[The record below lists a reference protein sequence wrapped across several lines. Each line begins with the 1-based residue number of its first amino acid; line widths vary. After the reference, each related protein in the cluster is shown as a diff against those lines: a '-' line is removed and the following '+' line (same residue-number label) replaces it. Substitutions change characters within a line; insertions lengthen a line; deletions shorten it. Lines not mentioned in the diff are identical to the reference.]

1 MTPSRRTSRSSIGK
15 YSPVDWEQITMPTC
29 LHTYM
34 PTCLNTY
41 MLGLGGLG
49 WVEMGWARLRQG
61 LGLGLGQR
69 PGLGLG
75 QWAGGMV
82 RFMWGSA
89 MGLK

>member
-1 MTPSRRTSRSSIGK
+1 MTPSRRTSRSSTGK
-15 YSPVDWEQITMPTC
+15 HSPVDWEHITMPTC

-49 WVEMGWARLRQG
+49 WVEMGWTRLMQGLG

-75 QWAGGMV
+75 QWASGMV
-82 RFMWGSA
+82 GVIWGSA
-89 MGLK
+89 RG